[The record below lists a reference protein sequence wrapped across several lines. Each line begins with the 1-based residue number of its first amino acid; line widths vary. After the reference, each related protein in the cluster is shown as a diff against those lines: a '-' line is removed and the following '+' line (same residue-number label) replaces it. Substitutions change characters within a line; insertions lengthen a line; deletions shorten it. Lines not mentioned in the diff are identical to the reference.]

1 MSASL
6 TAYRAGA
13 AAGFRRIVAAPGGL
27 VGRVL
32 FYGVIVGVLASLWRA
47 AAETGGGTI
56 VGYSAAAITWYI
68 VFSEASV
75 NGTNFRMIEHIGTEI
90 GTGAF
95 TVQMLRPV
103 RAVTFRMAGE
113 LGDGVVR
120 LSAMVLAG
128 SVLGAWLVGPPPDA
142 GSFALA
148 LASGLLAIACN
159 IAAQHAF
166 AAMAFWQH
174 EAKGAWFLY
183 QKLVFVL
190 GGMLLPLQI
199 FPAWLESAAWV
210 TPFWTM
216 SYAPARLAAGF
227 YEPALLLGQAAWL
240 VVLYGAAVGAFA
252 AGERHVQRGGG

>member
-1 MSASL
+1 MSAY
-6 TAYRAGA
+6 AAGA
-13 AAGFRRIVAAPGGL
+13 AAGLRRLLASPAELVARAC
-27 VGRVL
+27 

-47 AAETGGGTI
+47 AAATNGGAI
-56 VGYSAAAITWYI
+56 VGYDVAAITWYI

-75 NGTNFRMIEHIGTEI
+75 NGTKFRMIEQIGTEI
-90 GTGAF
+90 GSGAF
-95 TVQMLRPV
+95 AVEMLRPV
-103 RAVTFRMAGE
+103 RAVVFRVAGE

-120 LSAMVLAG
+120 LGAMLVAG
-128 SVLGAWLVGPPPDA
+128 TLFGSLIAGPPPDA
-142 GSFALA
+142 LSFAVA
-148 LASGLLAIACN
+148 LVSALLAIACN
-159 IAAQHAF
+159 VAAQHAF

-199 FPAWLESAAWV
+199 FPPWLESAAWA

-227 YEPALLLGQAAWL
+227 FEPGLLLGQAAWL
-240 VVLYGAAVGAFA
+240 VALSGAAVAAFA
-252 AGERHVQRGGG
+252 AGERRLQAVGG